1 MINNDT
7 VELLRE
13 CNAGIKMGSSAID
26 EVLPKVTSKQL
37 ETILYN
43 SREKH
48 EKLGNE
54 TNKLLKQYGDDTKEP
69 NPMAKGMPWLKT
81 NTKLYFNESD
91 NTVSDLITDGCNMGV
106 KSLHRY
112 LNQYDAADEKSKNL
126 TNELIAVETELAN
139 EISPFL

>member
-1 MINNDT
+1 
-7 VELLRE
+7 
-13 CNAGIKMGSSAID
+13 
-26 EVLPKVTSKQL
+26 
-37 ETILYN
+37 
-43 SREKH
+43 
-48 EKLGNE
+48 
-54 TNKLLKQYGDDTKEP
+54 
-69 NPMAKGMPWLKT
+69 MAKGMSWLKT

>member
-13 CNAGIKMGSSAID
+13 CNAGIKMGISAID

-37 ETILYN
+37 ETISYN

-69 NPMAKGMPWLKT
+69 NPMAKGMSWLKT

>member
-13 CNAGIKMGSSAID
+13 CNAGIKMGISAID

-69 NPMAKGMPWLKT
+69 NPMAKGMSWLKT

-91 NTVSDLITDGCNMGV
+91 NTVSDLITDGCNMGI
-106 KSLHRY
+106 KTLYRY
-112 LNQYDAADEKSKNL
+112 LNEYKAADEKAQKLTEDIIREEESLRQNL
-126 TNELIAVETELAN
+126 RCYL
-139 EISPFL
+139 

>member
-13 CNAGIKMGSSAID
+13 CNAGIKMGISAID

-48 EKLGNE
+48 QKLGNE
-54 TNKLLKQYGDDTKEP
+54 TNKLMQQYGDDTKEP
-69 NPMAKGMPWLKT
+69 NPMAKGMSWLKT

-91 NTVSDLITDGCNMGV
+91 HTVSDLITDGCNMGV

>member
-13 CNAGIKMGSSAID
+13 CNAGIKMGISAID

-69 NPMAKGMPWLKT
+69 NPMAKGMSWLKT

-112 LNQYDAADEKSKNL
+112 LNQYDAADEKSKTL

>member
-13 CNAGIKMGSSAID
+13 CNAGIKMGISAID

-69 NPMAKGMPWLKT
+69 NPMAKGMSWLKT
-81 NTKLYFNESD
+81 NAKLYFNESD

>member
-13 CNAGIKMGSSAID
+13 CNAGIKMGISAID

-69 NPMAKGMPWLKT
+69 NPMAKGMSWLKT

-112 LNQYDAADEKSKNL
+112 LNQYDAADEKSKSL

>member
-1 MINNDT
+1 M
-7 VELLRE
+7 
-13 CNAGIKMGSSAID
+13 GISAID

-69 NPMAKGMPWLKT
+69 NPMAKGMSWLKT

-106 KSLHRY
+106 KSLNKY
-112 LNQYDAADEKSKNL
+112 LNKYKAADEKSKDITKRLINL
-126 TNELIAVETELAN
+126 EEKLTVDARCYL
-139 EISPFL
+139 

>member
-13 CNAGIKMGSSAID
+13 CNAGIKMGISAID

-69 NPMAKGMPWLKT
+69 NPMAKGMSWLKT

-126 TNELIAVETELAN
+126 ANELIAVETELAN